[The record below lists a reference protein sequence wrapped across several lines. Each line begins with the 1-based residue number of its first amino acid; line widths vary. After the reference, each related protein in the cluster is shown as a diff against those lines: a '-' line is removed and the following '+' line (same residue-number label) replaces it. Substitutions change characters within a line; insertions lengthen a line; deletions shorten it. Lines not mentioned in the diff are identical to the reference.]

1 MQKDSV
7 NYAAFIE
14 AVDPEFR
21 SAICDTCEAAA
32 SKSSKGVRS
41 APGGGAIAG
50 GSSAAAGGVGVGELA
65 GSVSDADGG
74 ASALED
80 LLARIR
86 HIVIT
91 KRLRVR
97 SK

>member
-1 MQKDSV
+1 M

-32 SKSSKGVRS
+32 AASKSASGVPS
-41 APGGGAIAG
+41 APGSASAKAG
-50 GSSAAAGGVGVGELA
+50 GVGELA
-65 GSVSDADGG
+65 GGVSDADGG
-74 ASALED
+74 AAALED

-97 SK
+97 SRRDIQ